1 MQLTP
6 LIRLHDGR
14 SVASIA
20 PILIL
25 SADERVLSQSYSPK
39 LGHFSVSVQEP
50 FLAFWC
56 QMRTRPSTH
65 TVRFEHRRS
74 RRLTLLGLVSPV
86 SPRLSLSLVVLE
98 DRPHLR
104 IELSRDHNSFLTL
117 NAGIVGHPISE
128 LAVPSLSFDPYHPE
142 FVILWYTR
150 GSWWWMKRQFCLV
163 DRPTARIRPGRL
175 SPQGM
180 SILTTRLAPLWRY

>member
-150 GSWWWMKRQFCLV
+150 GSDQRRVSTQGV
-163 DRPTARIRPGRL
+163 SPPGHVYTHYAFGSAMAIL
-175 SPQGM
+175 ITDCSPKM
-180 SILTTRLAPLWRY
+180 HCR